1 MTKTEEFIK
10 DCTRNCSNELG
21 AFQDRTGTHI
31 VSYHEWLT
39 PEQALRAVEIAR
51 EELVDE
57 ITKNIDVIGMKHD
70 YFFNCRKNGYGF
82 EMARCSADG
91 YKQGVIDTL
100 KAMKGEQL

>member
-1 MTKTEEFIK
+1 MTKAEIFIK

-21 AFQDRTGTHI
+21 AFQDRTVTHI

-39 PEQALRAVEIAR
+39 PEQALRAVEIAG

-57 ITKNIDVIGMKHD
+57 ITKNIDVIGMKQK
-70 YFFNCRKNGYGF
+70 YFDDCRLAGYGV

-100 KAMKGEQL
+100 KAMKGE